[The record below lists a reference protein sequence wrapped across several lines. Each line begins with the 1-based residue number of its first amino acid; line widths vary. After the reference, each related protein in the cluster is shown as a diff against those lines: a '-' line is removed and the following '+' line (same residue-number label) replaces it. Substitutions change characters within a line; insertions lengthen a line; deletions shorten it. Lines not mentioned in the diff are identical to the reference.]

1 MGARYFLLIFMCKSD
16 TIEKNGED
24 ELQMENRCFL
34 LDGGMGTMLAS
45 RIDMPAT
52 LPESVNITHP
62 DILTDIHRAYIRA
75 GADYIYANTFGVNGH
90 KLRGSD
96 YTVDQLVGAALR
108 NAKAAAA
115 AEGRDNVKV
124 ALDLGP
130 LGEMLEPMGTLTFD
144 EAYELFREA
153 VVAGEKHGADL
164 IVFETFSDLLE
175 LKAGLLAAREH
186 TSLPVFCTMTFTESG
201 KTFAG
206 VSVSSAAV
214 TLTALGASAV
224 GINCSL
230 GPVQIYP
237 MIQEMARYTDLPPD
251 RQGERGAAERRR
263 SRIRYRPRSVCGN
276 GAQVYRSGRGIHRR
290 LLRDYAGV
298 HIRNPRRC
306 RGTAPAAGAQG
317 PVRRLQRARNRRARQ
332 GAHCGRT
339 DQPQRQGRVCRR
351 AARRH
356 DRFCARPLCLR
367 RRMRICST

>member
-115 AEGRDNVKV
+115 AEGRDGVKV

-224 GINCSL
+224 VVTVCFLVVGTSSSVPIVA
-230 GPVQIYP
+230 G
-237 MIQEMARYTDLPPD
+237 MATGLAVY
-251 RQGERGAAERRR
+251 AAANLF
-263 SRIRYRPRSVCGN
+263 SKQKTPSPF
-276 GAQVYRSGRGIHRR
+276 H
-290 LLRDYAGV
+290 
-298 HIRNPRRC
+298 
-306 RGTAPAAGAQG
+306 
-317 PVRRLQRARNRRARQ
+317 
-332 GAHCGRT
+332 
-339 DQPQRQGRVCRR
+339 
-351 AARRH
+351 
-356 DRFCARPLCLR
+356 
-367 RRMRICST
+367 